1 MSYFKTFFTSLKL
14 FILLSTS
21 LALAEN
27 PKNIIAANVNEHI
40 ITAQDVLDAYGRLPS
55 KLKEKPLP
63 ELYPNIIN
71 ELINQHLITEQAYK
85 EKLDLNKTV
94 IDQIKKNKDQI
105 LARFWINNFLL
116 NQTKRE
122 NIEIFYKNYLKAF
135 KSSKEFNASH
145 ILVKEEQQAFEI
157 LKKLENNAKF
167 SDLAR
172 TQSIGPSGKNEGK
185 LGWFTSGQM
194 VKEFE
199 KAVLSLK
206 KGEITKKPVKTKFG
220 FHIILLNDVRDS
232 KPKKLSEVQQNI
244 INRIKK
250 NSLSN
255 LEKKLRK
262 NRKIIINDFKDVAQK
277 VNN

>member
-1 MSYFKTFFTSLKL
+1 MSYFKTFLTSLKL

-21 LALAEN
+21 FALAEN

-85 EKLDLNKTV
+85 EKLHLNKTV

-122 NIEIFYKNYLKAF
+122 NIELFYNNYLKAF
-135 KSSKEFNASH
+135 ESSKEFNASH
-145 ILVKEEQQAFEI
+145 ILVKEEQQALEI
-157 LKKLENNAKF
+157 LKKLENKAKF
-167 SDLAR
+167 SELAK

-199 KAVLSLK
+199 KAVFSLK

-220 FHIILLNDVRDS
+220 FHIILLNEVRNS
-232 KPKKLSEVQQNI
+232 KPKKLSEIQQNI

>member
-1 MSYFKTFFTSLKL
+1 MAYFKTFFTSLKL

-105 LARFWINNFLL
+105 LARFWINNFLI
-116 NQTKRE
+116 NQTKRK
-122 NIEIFYKNYLKAF
+122 NIEIFYDNYLKAF
-135 KSSKEFNASH
+135 KSIKEFNASH
-145 ILVKEEQQAFEI
+145 ILVKEEQQALEI
-157 LKKLENNAKF
+157 LKKLENKAKF
-167 SDLAR
+167 SELAK

-199 KAVLSLK
+199 KAVFSLK

-220 FHIILLNDVRDS
+220 FHIILLNEVRNS
-232 KPKKLSEVQQNI
+232 KPKKLSEIQQNI

>member
-1 MSYFKTFFTSLKL
+1 MPYFKTFFMSLKL

-21 LALAEN
+21 FALAEN
-27 PKNIIAANVNEHI
+27 PKNIIAANVSDHI

-85 EKLDLNKTV
+85 EKLDLNKKV

-105 LARFWINNFLL
+105 LARFWINNFIL

-122 NIEIFYKNYLKAF
+122 NIEIFYNNYLKEF

-145 ILVKEEQQAFEI
+145 ILVKEEQQALDI
-157 LKKLENNAKF
+157 LKTLENKAKF
-167 SDLAR
+167 SQLAK
-172 TQSIGPSGKNEGK
+172 TQSIGPSGKNEGN

-199 KAVLSLK
+199 KAVFSLK

-220 FHIILLNDVRDS
+220 FHIILLNDVRNS
-232 KPKKLSEVQQNI
+232 KPKKLSEIQQNI

>member
-167 SDLAR
+167 SDLAK

-199 KAVLSLK
+199 QAVFSLK

>member
-1 MSYFKTFFTSLKL
+1 MPYFKTFFMSLKL

-122 NIEIFYKNYLKAF
+122 NIEIFYNNYLKTF

-145 ILVKEEQQAFEI
+145 ILVKEEQQALEI
-157 LKKLENNAKF
+157 LKKLENKAKF
-167 SDLAR
+167 SELAK

-199 KAVLSLK
+199 KAVFSLK
-206 KGEITKKPVKTKFG
+206 KGETTKKPVKTKFG
-220 FHIILLNDVRDS
+220 FHIILLNEVRNS
-232 KPKKLSEVQQNI
+232 KPKKLSEIQQNI

-262 NRKIIINDFKDVAQK
+262 NRKITINDFKDVAQK

>member
-40 ITAQDVLDAYGRLPS
+40 ITAQDVLDAYGRLPA
-55 KLKEKPLP
+55 KLKEKTLP

-85 EKLDLNKTV
+85 EKLDLNKIV

-105 LARFWINNFLL
+105 LARFWINNFLIS
-116 NQTKRE
+116 QTKRE
-122 NIEIFYKNYLKAF
+122 NIEIFYDNYLKAF

-185 LGWFTSGQM
+185 H
-194 VKEFE
+194 
-199 KAVLSLK
+199 A
-206 KGEITKKPVKTKFG
+206 
-220 FHIILLNDVRDS
+220 
-232 KPKKLSEVQQNI
+232 
-244 INRIKK
+244 
-250 NSLSN
+250 
-255 LEKKLRK
+255 
-262 NRKIIINDFKDVAQK
+262 
-277 VNN
+277 

>member
-167 SDLAR
+167 SDLAK

>member
-1 MSYFKTFFTSLKL
+1 MSYFKTFLTALKL

-21 LALAEN
+21 FALAED

-122 NIEIFYKNYLKAF
+122 NIEIFYNNYLKAF

-145 ILVKEEQQAFEI
+145 ILVKEKQQALDI
-157 LKKLENNAKF
+157 LKKLENKTKF
-167 SDLAR
+167 SKLAK

-199 KAVLSLK
+199 KAVFSLK

-220 FHIILLNDVRDS
+220 FHIILLNDVRNS
-232 KPKKLSEVQQNI
+232 KPKKLSEIQQNI

-262 NRKIIINDFKDVAQK
+262 NRKITINDFKDVAQK

>member
-1 MSYFKTFFTSLKL
+1 
-14 FILLSTS
+14 LLSTS

-27 PKNIIAANVNEHI
+27 PKNIIAANVNEYI

-122 NIEIFYKNYLKAF
+122 NIEIFYNNYLKAF

-220 FHIILLNDVRDS
+220 FHIILLNEVRDS

>member
-21 LALAEN
+21 IALAEN

-157 LKKLENNAKF
+157 LKKLENKAKF
-167 SDLAR
+167 SELAK

-220 FHIILLNDVRDS
+220 FHIILLNEVRDS

-262 NRKIIINDFKDVAQK
+262 NKKIIINDFKDVAQK

>member
-157 LKKLENNAKF
+157 LKKLENKAKF
-167 SDLAR
+167 SELAK

-220 FHIILLNDVRDS
+220 FHIILLNEVRDS

>member
-21 LALAEN
+21 IALAEN

-157 LKKLENNAKF
+157 LKKLENKAKF
-167 SDLAR
+167 SELAK

-220 FHIILLNDVRDS
+220 FHIILLNEVRDS
-232 KPKKLSEVQQNI
+232 KPKKLSEVQPNI

-262 NRKIIINDFKDVAQK
+262 NKKIIINDFKDVAQK

>member
-21 LALAEN
+21 PVLAEN

-122 NIEIFYKNYLKAF
+122 NIEIFYNNYLKTF

-145 ILVKEEQQAFEI
+145 ILVKEEQQALEI
-157 LKKLENNAKF
+157 LKKLENKAKF
-167 SDLAR
+167 SELAK

-199 KAVLSLK
+199 KAVFSLK
-206 KGEITKKPVKTKFG
+206 KGETTKKPVKTKFG
-220 FHIILLNDVRDS
+220 FHIILLNEVRNS
-232 KPKKLSEVQQNI
+232 KPKKLSEIQQNI

-262 NRKIIINDFKDVAQK
+262 NRKITINDFKDVAQK

>member
-1 MSYFKTFFTSLKL
+1 MSYFKTFLTSLKL

-40 ITAQDVLDAYGRLPS
+40 ITAQDVLDAYGNLPA

-94 IDQIKKNKDQI
+94 IDQIKKHKDQI

-122 NIEIFYKNYLKAF
+122 NIELFYNNYLKAF
-135 KSSKEFNASH
+135 ESSKEFNASH
-145 ILVKEEQQAFEI
+145 ILVKEEQQALEI
-157 LKKLENNAKF
+157 LKKLKNKAKF
-167 SDLAR
+167 SELAK

-199 KAVLSLK
+199 KAVFSLK

-220 FHIILLNDVRDS
+220 FHIILLNEVRNS
-232 KPKKLSEVQQNI
+232 KPKKLSEIQQNI

-255 LEKKLRK
+255 LEKKLRQ

>member
-27 PKNIIAANVNEHI
+27 PKNIIAANVNEYI

-157 LKKLENNAKF
+157 LKKLENKAKF
-167 SDLAR
+167 SDLAK

-220 FHIILLNDVRDS
+220 FHIILLNEVRDS

>member
-27 PKNIIAANVNEHI
+27 PKNIIAANVNEYI

-167 SDLAR
+167 SDLAK

>member
-1 MSYFKTFFTSLKL
+1 PFKL
-14 FILLSTS
+14 FLLLSTS
-21 LALAEN
+21 LSLAED
-27 PKNIIAANVNEHI
+27 PKNIIAAKVNGYI
-40 ITAQDVLDAYGRLPS
+40 ITAQDVLEAFEKLPR
-55 KLKEKPLP
+55 KIKEKPLP
-63 ELYPNIIN
+63 DLYPSIVN
-71 ELINQHLITEQAYK
+71 ELINQHLITRQAYK
-85 EKLDLNKTV
+85 EKLDLNKIV
-94 IDQIKKNKDQI
+94 VDQIQKNKDQI
-105 LARFWINNFLL
+105 LARYWINNFLI

-122 NIEIFYKNYLKAF
+122 NVEIFYNNYLKDF

-145 ILVKEEQQAFEI
+145 ILVKNEKEAFEI
-157 LKKLENNAKF
+157 LKKLKNKVKF
-167 SDLAR
+167 SELAKS
-172 TQSIGPSGKNEGK
+172 QSIGPSSKNEGK
-185 LGWFTSGQM
+185 LGWFSSGQM

-199 KAVLSLK
+199 KAVFSLK

-220 FHIILLNDVRDS
+220 FHIILLNEVRNS
-232 KPKKLSEVQQNI
+232 KPKKLSEIQQNI

>member
-21 LALAEN
+21 IALAEN

-40 ITAQDVLDAYGRLPS
+40 ITAQDVLDAYGSLPS

-157 LKKLENNAKF
+157 LKKLENKAKF
-167 SDLAR
+167 SDLAK

-220 FHIILLNDVRDS
+220 FHIILLNEVRDS

-262 NRKIIINDFKDVAQK
+262 NKKIIINDFKDVAQK

>member
-1 MSYFKTFFTSLKL
+1 MSYFKTFFASLKL

-21 LALAEN
+21 LALAED

-40 ITAQDVLDAYGRLPS
+40 ISAQDVLDAYAGLPA

-71 ELINQHLITEQAYK
+71 ELINQHLITEQAFK

-105 LARFWINNFLL
+105 LARFWINNYLL

-122 NIEIFYKNYLKAF
+122 NIEIFYDKYLKAF
-135 KSSKEFNASH
+135 KTTKEFNASH
-145 ILVKEEQQAFEI
+145 ILVKEEQQALDI
-157 LKKLENNAKF
+157 LKKLENKAKF
-167 SDLAR
+167 SELAK
-172 TQSIGPSGKNEGK
+172 TLSIGPSGKNGGK

-194 VKEFE
+194 VEEFE
-199 KAVLSLK
+199 KAVFSLQ

-220 FHIILLNDVRDS
+220 FHIVLLNDVRNS

-255 LEKKLRK
+255 LEKQLRK
-262 NRKIIINDFKDVAQK
+262 NKKIIINDFKDVAQK

>member
-21 LALAEN
+21 LALAES

-40 ITAQDVLDAYGRLPS
+40 ITAQDVLDAYERLPS

-122 NIEIFYKNYLKAF
+122 NVEIFYNNYLKTF

-157 LKKLENNAKF
+157 LKKLENKAKF
-167 SDLAR
+167 SDLAK

-220 FHIILLNDVRDS
+220 FHIILLNEVRDS

-262 NRKIIINDFKDVAQK
+262 NKKITINDFKDVAQK

>member
-1 MSYFKTFFTSLKL
+1 MKYF
-14 FILLSTS
+14 
-21 LALAEN
+21 
-27 PKNIIAANVNEHI
+27 III
-40 ITAQDVLDAYGRLPS
+40 IS
-55 KLKEKPLP
+55 K
-63 ELYPNIIN
+63 
-71 ELINQHLITEQAYK
+71 HLNHQ
-85 EKLDLNKTV
+85 
-94 IDQIKKNKDQI
+94 KK
-105 LARFWINNFLL
+105 
-116 NQTKRE
+116 
-122 NIEIFYKNYLKAF
+122 
-135 KSSKEFNASH
+135 FNASH

-157 LKKLENNAKF
+157 LKKLENKAKF
-167 SDLAR
+167 SELAK

-220 FHIILLNDVRDS
+220 FHIILLNEVRDS

>member
-122 NIEIFYKNYLKAF
+122 NVEIFYNNYLKTF

-157 LKKLENNAKF
+157 LKKLENKAKF
-167 SDLAR
+167 SDLAK

-220 FHIILLNDVRDS
+220 FHIILLNEVRDS